1 MGGLLWLL
9 LGADVLVRG
18 AVSLARRAR
27 VPPVFVALTV
37 VALGTS
43 LPELVVALQ
52 AAFTGYPGLLLGN
65 VVGSNIANVLL
76 VGGVS
81 ATIYPLAFPGG
92 SIRRDSLIMVGASL
106 AFVLVCVFGE
116 LTRWVGAAFLVGL
129 VAVMIPTVRDA
140 ANEQRKNGNQLPI
153 GTVLGLPTQRRFIT
167 LFILAGLVG
176 LPVGADLVVDAAV
189 EIAGAFGVSDTVVG
203 LTVIAVSTSLPEL
216 ATTVVAAFQRRTE
229 VALGTI
235 VGSNIFNLLA
245 IMGTAALV
253 SPTIIPVAPSLALL
267 DFPLMV
273 MAAVV
278 VALIIWRGQPL
289 SRGAGIIL
297 SVTYA
302 AYLTAFFAI

>member
-1 MGGLLWLL
+1 
-9 LGADVLVRG
+9 
-18 AVSLARRAR
+18 

-52 AAFTGYPGLLLGN
+52 AAFTGHPGLLLGN

-81 ATIYPLAFPGG
+81 AAIYPLAFPGG
-92 SIRRDSLIMVGASL
+92 SIRRDSLIMVGVSL

-116 LTRWVGAAFLVGL
+116 LTRWAGAVFLVGL

-140 ANEQRKNGNQLPI
+140 ADEQRKNGNHVPI

-189 EIAGAFGVSDTVVG
+189 EIAGALGVSDTVVG

-245 IMGTAALV
+245 IMGAAALV
-253 SPTIIPVAPSLALL
+253 SPTIIPVAPNLALL
-267 DFPLMV
+267 DFPLMI

-278 VALIIWRGQPL
+278 VTLIIWSRRPL